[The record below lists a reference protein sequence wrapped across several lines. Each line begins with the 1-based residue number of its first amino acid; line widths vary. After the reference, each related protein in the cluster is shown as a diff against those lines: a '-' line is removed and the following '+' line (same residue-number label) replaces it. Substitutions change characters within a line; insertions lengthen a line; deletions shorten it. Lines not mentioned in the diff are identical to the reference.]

1 MDHSSAKSFIKE
13 KTESFNN
20 QIEDFDKKRRLA
32 WKLHDNY
39 KEEDFY
45 VETLADDIEF
55 LEGPELEELE
65 KVLVGIE
72 KVHSIWTTLG
82 LTFFCL
88 LIISPVFF
96 IHSIKEYNYFYVFLA
111 LYTFGVLGIV
121 SIWRK
126 YFKDLK
132 EHRAEVLEKNK
143 REWMIFPV
151 FIIFI
156 LVYGLL
162 TIGSEKLISFLFLPK
177 NWLFFERGSTFNII
191 LVYVIIIPAIFLLSE
206 LLAIVKKEEGF
217 LHKVKKKHKIFAF
230 VFWMLAIYFIGINFT
245 SVSDDQIRFHSPLK
259 PLGKP
264 YKFNQIESIKAAFE
278 DKDGDFYYTVIV
290 DGKEAKFSTPTV
302 NDEIERYME
311 DTYLELEDFDQK
323 LINLGVKKE
332 SSEENVEKN
341 YLDKKYVDRFLRI
354 VKNLPN

>member
-1 MDHSSAKSFIKE
+1 
-13 KTESFNN
+13 
-20 QIEDFDKKRRLA
+20 
-32 WKLHDNY
+32 
-39 KEEDFY
+39 
-45 VETLADDIEF
+45 
-55 LEGPELEELE
+55 
-65 KVLVGIE
+65 
-72 KVHSIWTTLG
+72 
-82 LTFFCL
+82 
-88 LIISPVFF
+88 
-96 IHSIKEYNYFYVFLA
+96 
-111 LYTFGVLGIV
+111 
-121 SIWRK
+121 
-126 YFKDLK
+126 
-132 EHRAEVLEKNK
+132 
-143 REWMIFPV
+143 MIFPV

-177 NWLFFERGSTFNII
+177 NWLFFERGSTFNSI

-217 LHKVKKKHKIFAF
+217 LNKLKKKHKNKLKKKHKIFAF

-323 LINLGVKKE
+323 LMNLGIKKE
-332 SSEENVEKN
+332 SSEENIEKN
-341 YLDKKYVDRFLRI
+341 YLDKKYIDRFLRI